1 MNKYFM
7 AAEEGEKLDIVIYG
21 DITSW
26 EWLESDVS
34 SYTLSMLIS
43 ESSARE
49 IIVHINSYGG
59 EVSEG
64 LAIYNA
70 LKNHSAQI
78 KTVCDGFACSAAS
91 VVFMAGDERIMNE
104 ASLLM
109 IHNAW
114 TWASGN
120 AEELRKQADDLDI
133 ISKTVAKAYEA
144 CVSIPAEELK
154 ALLDA
159 ESWISPEN
167 ALEMG
172 FATSI
177 RQESA
182 GSGQQYSA
190 KAAIIRQLAEG
201 KPCGADRKGKPGEED
216 PPDVPADGFRKLF
229 DAFHKKTH
237 PCDAEQ
243 I

>member
-34 SYTLSMLIS
+34 SYTLSKLIR
-43 ESSARE
+43 ESGAKE
-49 IIVHINSYGG
+49 ITVRINSYGG

-70 LKNHSAQI
+70 LRTHPASVR
-78 KTVCDGFACSAAS
+78 TVCDGFACSAAS

-133 ISKTVAKAYEA
+133 ISKTVAKTYEV
-144 CVSIPAEELK
+144 CTNISEEELK
-154 ALLDA
+154 AMLDA
-159 ESWISPEN
+159 ESWIAPDD

-172 FATSI
+172 FATSV
-177 RQESA
+177 RRES
-182 GSGQQYSA
+182 GNNGQQYSA
-190 KAAIIRQLAEG
+190 KGTIIRQLAERKPPRTGG
-201 KPCGADRKGKPGEED
+201 KEGTEKTVS
-216 PPDVPADGFRKLF
+216 PPPAPVGGFRKLF
-229 DAFHKKTH
+229 DAFNK
-237 PCDAEQ
+237 D
-243 I
+243 

>member
-7 AAEEGEKLDIVIYG
+7 AAEEGERLEIMIYG

-26 EWLESDVS
+26 EWFESDVS
-34 SYTLSMLIS
+34 SYTLSKLIS
-43 ESSARE
+43 ESSAKE

-64 LAIYNA
+64 LAIYNS
-70 LKNHSAQI
+70 LKNHPAPV

-133 ISKTVAKAYEA
+133 ISKTVAKTYET
-144 CVSIPAEELK
+144 CVSISAEELK
-154 ALLDA
+154 TLLDA
-159 ESWISPEN
+159 ESWISPED

-177 RQESA
+177 RQESTA
-182 GSGQQYSA
+182 SGQQYSA

-201 KPCGADRKGKPGEED
+201 KPCEAGRREKQRGKEPPED
-216 PPDVPADGFRKLF
+216 PANGFRKLF
-229 DAFHKKTH
+229 DAFNKKS
-237 PCDAEQ
+237 ASQ
-243 I
+243 